1 MNTNP
6 RRPAAGDCKDG
17 ENSFMCSRLYMAAFE
32 GHTQE
37 VAGLLAG
44 RSGDPPAAHSKVIA
58 VDHHGRPCTT
68 QEVTGDGSTL
78 LHVAAGQGHGELIAE
93 LCYHD
98 SSLLSS
104 LNKALDTP
112 LHTAARAGHAD
123 AVEAVVR
130 LARANVEEDALR
142 GILRGRND
150 AGDTALHLAARH
162 GHHEAVERL
171 MKLAPELAAEVDGAG
186 VSALYLAVMSGSVDA
201 VRAIVFVSHGDA
213 SAAGP
218 NSQNALHAAVLQ
230 SSEMVDLLLQWRP
243 SLTNNLD
250 TNKSSPVH
258 FAASDGDCSIIEAL
272 LTHSPP
278 STAYLQDSD
287 GVSALHAAALMGH
300 VAAVR
305 LLLELYP
312 SCADIRDN
320 RGRSFVHVAAMKGR
334 SSVVSYVIKS
344 KMLEHLLNMQDKEGN
359 TPLHLAVAA
368 GEHKVISKLLACN
381 KVHTHMMNNAGRTP
395 SDLIE
400 DSTGFYS
407 MIKLVVKLYI
417 AGARFRPE
425 RQDHIEKWKGQDII
439 KWRETTSKNLA
450 IVSTLVATIAFS
462 AAFNVPGSYGSDGKA
477 NLDGDRFYN
486 AFLVLDTI
494 AVTTSVVATILLI
507 YGRASR
513 TNRSW
518 IGFIVSMHFLWVALN
533 SMMLAFF
540 MAIAAVVSDKNP
552 MKIALSQLMYV
563 SLAVCLGRMAQIILS
578 Y

>member
-1 MNTNP
+1 MGVDGRWHREVDDVGRDDIDALLHSIVPIRLLLFLPCRSNS
-6 RRPAAGDCKDG
+6 RPPATGHRLRCCCCCSTAEIVKAIRVHELGGPEALQWEEVVVGEPGDG
-17 ENSFMCSRLYMAAFE
+17 EIRISNTAIGVNFIDVCFRKGVY
-32 GHTQE
+32 
-37 VAGLLAG
+37 
-44 RSGDPPAAHSKVIA
+44 PA
-58 VDHHGRPCTT
+58 
-68 QEVTGDGSTL
+68 
-78 LHVAAGQGHGELIAE
+78 
-93 LCYHD
+93 
-98 SSLLSS
+98 SL
-104 LNKALDTP
+104 P
-112 LHTAARAGHAD
+112 FTA
-123 AVEAVVR
+123 
-130 LARANVEEDALR
+130 
-142 GILRGRND
+142 
-150 AGDTALHLAARH
+150 
-162 GHHEAVERL
+162 
-171 MKLAPELAAEVDGAG
+171 
-186 VSALYLAVMSGSVDA
+186 
-201 VRAIVFVSHGDA
+201 
-213 SAAGP
+213 
-218 NSQNALHAAVLQ
+218 
-230 SSEMVDLLLQWRP
+230 EMVDLLLQWRP

-258 FAASDGDCSIIEAL
+258 FTASDGDCSIIEAL

-552 MKIALSQLMYV
+552 MKIALSQLMYGGLYILMTL
-563 SLAVCLGRMAQIILS
+563 LASFATPGSFLGVVRFLVGGCSAPLRRSKRRISRQFPFVVYYAFNVIVFIIVNTIVLVLIS
-578 Y
+578 VAGRLPR